1 MPRHCIAGADYTM
14 FQLHAFVTIDLVR
27 VYGWVYDDST
37 AMVQIAETVGGGL
50 KGWFNDVRNRVLD
63 LLLNRLA

>member
-1 MPRHCIAGADYTM
+1 M